1 MTGIVAKGLSKS
13 YEDTQALRSLTL
25 EVPEGGVCGFLGPNG
40 AGKTTAV
47 KLFNGLVSPTSG
59 ECSVMEIS
67 PSEDSQGV
75 HRISGVMTETARMY
89 GQLTGLENLCFFGET
104 AEMDRGDARERACE
118 LLRWLELWDARDK
131 KASAYSTGMMQRLS
145 LARALMHRPRVLFLD
160 EPTSG
165 LDPESAQ
172 MVNEMIAQL
181 AREEGT
187 TVFLC
192 THQLRYAQDVCTMY
206 GILHKGELLAS
217 GNFEELW
224 KQAGCRIWAG
234 VRLKEGSGPVP
245 GMVEEDGW
253 WRKAVNSEEEMPGI
267 LENLIKSGKSVYEAR
282 LFYPELEQVYFRYL
296 EGNVTDGKAGVGA

>member
-47 KLFNGLVSPTSG
+47 KLFNGLVAPTEG
-59 ECSVMEIS
+59 ECSVLGIS
-67 PSEDSQGV
+67 PSEDPQGV
-75 HRISGVMTETARMY
+75 HRIAGVMTETARMY

-118 LLRWLELWDARDK
+118 LLRWLELWEARDK
-131 KASAYSTGMMQRLS
+131 KASAYSTGMLQRLS
-145 LARALMHRPRVLFLD
+145 LARALIHRPRVLFLD

-206 GILHKGELLAS
+206 GILQKGELLACGS
-217 GNFEELW
+217 FEELW
-224 KQAGCRIWAG
+224 KKAGCRIWAG

-245 GMVEEDGW
+245 GMVEHEGW
-253 WRKAVNSEEEMPGI
+253 WRKAVDSEEEMPGI
-267 LENLIKSGKSVYEAR
+267 LEQLIRDGSRVYEAR
-282 LFYPELEQVYFRYL
+282 LFYPQLEEVYFQYL
-296 EGNVTDGKAGVGA
+296 EGNMPDGKAGEKE